1 MTFYVIY
8 FGVPVSKNTKPE
20 EGYGSEEWITLTS
33 HILKCFVLS
42 SLDHQKGDPKRKQ
55 AASFGV
61 TMFYQKH

>member
-33 HILKCFVLS
+33 HILKCFVPS
-42 SLDHQKGDPKRKQ
+42 HHWNTKRVIQ
-55 AASFGV
+55 NESRRLRLV
-61 TMFYQKH
+61 